1 MVVSE
6 IHRVI
11 NMSFDDLHDIYI
23 KLLPKIKHNQIV
35 MTTIDKEK
43 IVLDS
48 LKGLNCDFI

>member
-6 IHRVI
+6 IQRVI
-11 NMSFDDLHDIYI
+11 NMSFDDLHNIYV

-35 MTTIDKEK
+35 MTKVNKEK
-43 IVLDS
+43 MVLDS